1 MTTKNE
7 YTKWEYNKEHG
18 LIFADGIAVVCV
30 SDLPD
35 GEATAKLICT
45 LVNAAQEIG
54 EPMKVAEKMVRTFNE
69 HKAMYDAL
77 KEALP
82 YLNQIELKG
91 ENTIRLP
98 LVYRI
103 ESVLSAI
110 EKE

>member
-54 EPMKVAEKMVRTFNE
+54 EPMKVAENL
-69 HKAMYDAL
+69 KAMYDAL
-77 KEALP
+77 KDCLTSMQSAKR
-82 YLNQIELKG
+82 LNTG
-91 ENTIRLP
+91 EHLDGAIS
-98 LVYRI
+98 VAK
-103 ESVLSAI
+103 SVLSAI
-110 EKE
+110 EKGD

>member
-35 GEATAKLICT
+35 GEATAKLICA

-54 EPMKVAEKMVRTFNE
+54 EPMKVADKMVRTFNE
-69 HKAMYDAL
+69 HKAMHEVLIATQNLLNGYVSANSNEQL
-77 KEALP
+77 KRWIA
-82 YLNQIELKG
+82 
-91 ENTIRLP
+91 
-98 LVYRI
+98 
-103 ESVLSAI
+103 SVLSAI

>member
-54 EPMKVAEKMVRTFNE
+54 EPMKVAENLKDMHRLLGAALSLLNGYVSANDNKR
-69 HKAMYDAL
+69 L
-77 KEALP
+77 KESM
-82 YLNQIELKG
+82 Q
-91 ENTIRLP
+91 
-98 LVYRI
+98 
-103 ESVLSAI
+103 SVLSAI